1 MTTAKKSKT
10 KSKTAGAAPR
20 SSARAYT
27 PLINRHRPKTFGEM
41 IGMKST
47 VDAIEK
53 GILNGEIP
61 NAYLLMGATGC
72 GKTTFSR
79 VIARTVMC
87 ETYNGCGT
95 CPSCEAFDKN
105 PDSHMSYSEVNCGS
119 DGKIDDIRSLIQ
131 LSYTSPMM
139 GKMRVIVLDEAH
151 RLTPAAVEALLK
163 PLEEPSEST
172 LWILAT
178 TESQAL
184 KDTLKNRCNLVYIKP
199 ADREQLSEYL
209 ADLARDYMD
218 YTGEDLSEI
227 TDEIAEITGGY
238 IRSSLSTLDV
248 VIQKYRATGGKLGIK
263 EFIAEV
269 REDILKNTDADAL
282 SAQKIVMALILG
294 NPKIILSILADHDN
308 FVGLSRNI
316 MDTAQYLL
324 DDAFQARGS
333 NVYHPVVFQDTA
345 STMREKLKEREVTSS
360 LKVLGIYT
368 ALCNGA
374 VNMHTEVMRF
384 AVPERHLISA
394 RLMNLLSEL
403 RQIVPKKSKGSSD

>member
-1 MTTAKKSKT
+1 MATAKK
-10 KSKTAGAAPR
+10 KSAKSEKAEPR
-20 SSARAYT
+20 AMARAYT
-27 PLINRHRPKTFGEM
+27 PLINRHRPKTFKEM
-41 IGMKST
+41 IGMRST

-53 GILNGEIP
+53 SILNGEIP

-72 GKTTFSR
+72 GKTTFAR

-87 ETYNGCGT
+87 ETYNGCGK
-95 CPSCEAFDKN
+95 CSSCETFDKN
-105 PDSHMSYSEVNCGS
+105 PDSHMSYTEVNCGS
-119 DGKIDDIRSLIQ
+119 DGKIDDIRNLIQ
-131 LSYTSPMM
+131 LSHTSPMM

-151 RLTPAAVEALLK
+151 RLTPASVEALLK

-209 ADLARDYMD
+209 AELAREYMD
-218 YTGEDLSEI
+218 YAAEELAEI
-227 TDEIAEITGGY
+227 TDQIAEITGGY

-248 VIQKYRATGGKLGIK
+248 VIKSYRASGGKLDIQ
-263 EFIAEV
+263 EFIQAV
-269 REDILKNTDADAL
+269 RDDILKNTDADAL
-282 SAQKIVMALILG
+282 SAQKIVMALLLG
-294 NPKIILSILADHDN
+294 NPKIILNILADHDN

-316 MDTAQYLL
+316 MDTAQYLM
-324 DDAFQARGS
+324 DDAFGARGS
-333 NVYHPVVFQDTA
+333 NIYHPVVFQDTA
-345 STMREKLKEREVTSS
+345 STMREKLKERDVTSA

-368 ALCNGA
+368 ILCNGA

-403 RQIVPKKSKGSSD
+403 RQIVPKKSKGTSD